1 MVEREGVFPTARKMM
16 PPLSLF
22 PEKKGKEKGD
32 ERETEVHCFAKKMER
47 EERGDEKA
55 LAQFVHLVTF
65 HFCTV
70 HLELPLLFRMTFG
83 FSIPAKK

>member
-55 LAQFVHLVTF
+55 LDQFVHLVTF
-65 HFCTV
+65 PFFV
-70 HLELPLLFRMTFG
+70 QYILWSFPF
-83 FSIPAKK
+83 FSG